1 MTDSDLSLWW
11 QASEEDEVLAPISS
25 HHHVSVVLVNHNGG
39 VWQPDTLRGIG
50 SQSRQPDFFAAVDC
64 ASKDGSRDALSTTF
78 HIQDSP
84 AGLSFGEVLNNA
96 IAALPENPELIEWVW
111 ILHDDS
117 APYAHALA
125 ELLRAAD
132 ANPQAAVFGAK
143 LVDWKKPDHVLEI
156 GSKITGIGT
165 RFTGLEVGERDQ
177 GQHDE
182 IERALVVNSAG
193 MLIRRDLW
201 KSLGGFTTHLPH
213 FRVDAE
219 FCLRVWESGNEVLA
233 VPRSRIRHVA
243 ATARSL
249 RKPAKEKGTT
259 HYLDRRAGMQLVLS
273 RTPRKLFWLRLLLM
287 VFSAVGRGAGY
298 LLLQDLAGARDEWR
312 AALSLFFSPL
322 PAQKL
327 HATKGEV
334 PIPAELKPTL
344 KEQAQHLLIETGNGV
359 ANTWNQVL
367 EFLFPDREFVSEVG
381 RAEAFR
387 AVLRRPGTL
396 LTLVA
401 LSVGLFLT
409 IPNIQ
414 GSQLITNAG
423 LIPTSANVLWS
434 EFISDWHAVG
444 MGSYE
449 AAHPMQALLA
459 LLSGLTAFNPEI
471 LVERL
476 LVLGPWLAAISMH
489 LGLRTLIK
497 NAPTRV
503 WLAALYGFSPPLLF
517 AIGIGDIGTVLV
529 VILLP
534 WLLNLTVRTGI
545 TWREAGLV
553 ALILSIFIM
562 IWPAFWLVA
571 LVFFLRFAYTN
582 KSNSLVLG
590 RLAFAVL
597 APMAILLPWSF
608 NVLRS
613 PEMWFAQFGY
623 AGDSVPVWTALF
635 GVGSFDSGYPW
646 WLNIPLIIVAIVTLI
661 DRRHSYLHT
670 QLWALIALL
679 LSVGLLGQ
687 VSATLQPNTEV
698 QSSLVL
704 LSAVL
709 FGLLVISLASAA
721 SYVSLKLQ
729 RSNFGWRQLVTLGLV
744 STISLIPVAS
754 VYAANQLPTEIRLQT
769 REPIDADVLRGFS
782 EDLRLRT
789 LYLETGDSGTVRAW
803 IMDGRTPTFADAEV
817 QVADSEN
824 LLATRVLDWLTQSS
838 SELED
843 PLLDLGIGYIA
854 TPFGDEIESF
864 VSSRG
869 NLERVIT
876 ARNSKLLNIWRA
888 ITVPAR
894 VSIVGSAGLELGI
907 PQFDTQKILLD
918 VNGVTGPSE
927 EIRYLKLAE
936 RSSVNWNAV
945 LGGVRLEPQSG
956 DLQSWVIP
964 IGANGELE
972 VAYFNESRLSVLL
985 LSWFTIGVAL
995 VMIAPRRRH
1004 IYRDE
1009 WMSE

>member
-25 HHHVSVVLVNHNGG
+25 HHHVSVVLINKNGE

-50 SQSRQPDFFAAVDC
+50 SQSRRPDFFAAVDC
-64 ASKDGSRDALSTTF
+64 ASKDDSRAGLLSLF
-78 HIQDSP
+78 EVQDSP
-84 AGLSFGEVLNNA
+84 AGLSLGEVLNNA
-96 IAALPENPELIEWVW
+96 IAALPEHPELIEWVW

-143 LVDWKKPDHVLEI
+143 LVDWKNPNHVLEI

-177 GQHDE
+177 GQHDD

-193 MLIRRDLW
+193 MLIRRDVW

-243 ATARSL
+243 ATARSI

-259 HYLDRRAGMQLVLS
+259 QYLDRRAGMQLVLS
-273 RTPRKLFWLRLLLM
+273 RSPRKLLWLRLVMMLL
-287 VFSAVGRGAGY
+287 SAIGRGAGY

-322 PAQKL
+322 PAQRL
-327 HATKGEV
+327 HAAKGEV
-334 PIPAELKPTL
+334 PIPAELKPTF
-344 KEQAQHLLIETGNGV
+344 KEQAQHLVVETGNGI

-367 EFLFPDREFVSEVG
+367 EFLFPNREFVSDVG

-396 LTLVA
+396 LTLIA
-401 LSVGLFLT
+401 LSVGSFLT

-414 GSQLITNAG
+414 GSQLVTNAG
-423 LIPTSANVLWS
+423 VIPTSANLLWT
-434 EFISDWHAVG
+434 EFLSDWHAVG
-444 MGSYE
+444 IGSYE
-449 AAHPMQALLA
+449 SAHPMQALLA
-459 LLSGLTAFNPEI
+459 MMSVLTSFNPEI

-489 LGLRTLIK
+489 LGLRSLIK

-503 WLAALYGFSPPLLF
+503 WLAALYGFSPALLF
-517 AIGIGDIGTVLV
+517 AIGIGDIGTVLIA
-529 VILLP
+529 ILLP
-534 WLLNLTVRTGI
+534 WLLNLVVRTGI
-545 TWREAGLV
+545 TWREAGV
-553 ALILSIFIM
+553 IAIINSIFIM
-562 IWPAFWLVA
+562 IWPALWIVA
-571 LVFFLRFAYTN
+571 VVIFARFAYNNRSSTE
-582 KSNSLVLG
+582 VLG
-590 RLAFAVL
+590 RLAFAVF
-597 APMAILLPWSF
+597 APIAILLPWSL

-613 PEMWFAQFGY
+613 PEMWFSQFGY
-623 AGDSVPVWTALF
+623 AGDSVPVWSALL
-635 GVGSFDSGYPW
+635 GVGNFDSSYPW
-646 WLNIPLIIVAIVTLI
+646 WLNIPLILVAVATLI
-661 DRRHSYLHT
+661 DRRHSYMHT
-670 QLWALIALL
+670 QLWALFAMLL
-679 LSVGLLGQ
+679 AVGLIGQ
-687 VSATLQPNTEV
+687 VLATLQPDAEM
-698 QSSLVL
+698 QSSLVM
-704 LSAVL
+704 LSAIL

-729 RSNFGWRQLVTLGLV
+729 RSNFGWRQLVTIGIV
-744 STISLIPVAS
+744 GTISLIPVAS
-754 VYAANQLPTEIRLQT
+754 VYAANQLSIEHRLQA
-769 REPIDADVLRGFS
+769 RDPIDAEVLRGFT

-789 LYLETGDSGTVRAW
+789 LYIESGDSGTVRAW
-803 IMDGRTPTFADAEV
+803 IMDGRAPTFADAEV
-817 QVADSEN
+817 QARDAEN
-824 LLATRVLDWLTQSS
+824 LLAERVLNWLTQSTS
-838 SELED
+838 GLED

-854 TPFGDEIESF
+854 TPFGDEIETF

-876 ARNSKLLNIWRA
+876 ARNPKLLNVWRA

-894 VSIVGSAGLELGI
+894 VNVVGSTGLELGI
-907 PQFDTQKILLD
+907 AQFDTQKIILD
-918 VNGVTGPSE
+918 VKGVVGPSE
-927 EIRYLKLAE
+927 EVRYLKLAE
-936 RSSVNWNAV
+936 RSSASWNAV
-945 LGGVRLEPQSG
+945 LGGVRLKPQSG

-964 IGANGELE
+964 VGANGELE
-972 VAYFNESRLSVLL
+972 VAYFNESRLSILL
-985 LSWFTIGVAL
+985 ISWFTIGVAL